1 MNVLKK
7 TQKDF
12 NQVYDNEYQ
21 LLVAK
26 YYEEINH
33 AEFIII
39 NKDVGFIVK
48 FSASNTGVYEATS
61 DVLLG
66 KIYELKKWIKFLDVT
81 RGEIVND

>member
-12 NQVYDNEYQ
+12 NQVYDNDYE
-21 LLVAK
+21 LLVVK
-26 YYEEINH
+26 QHNSINH

-48 FSASNTGVYEATS
+48 FSASDTGVYEATS
-61 DVLLG
+61 DVLLARE
-66 KIYELKKWIKFLDVT
+66 YELKKWIKFLDVT